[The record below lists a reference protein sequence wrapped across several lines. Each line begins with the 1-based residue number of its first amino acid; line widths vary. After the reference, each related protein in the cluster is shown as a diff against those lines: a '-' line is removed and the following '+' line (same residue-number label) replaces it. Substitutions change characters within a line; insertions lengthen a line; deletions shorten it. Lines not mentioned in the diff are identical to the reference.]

1 MVSSQQFPVH
11 KDILSARS
19 SVFLELFSH
28 AGKDPVVEAID
39 VDPDVMKEAL
49 RYIYTG
55 RVRNLES
62 ILNEL
67 LRVAGA
73 YKIDGLQALCEESLC
88 KSLSADNA
96 VDVLSLAERYN
107 TDKFKSKAV
116 VFIAAHIDERMRE
129 RME

>member
-1 MVSSQQFPVH
+1 MH
-11 KDILSARS
+11 KNILSTRS
-19 SVFLELFSH
+19 SVFSALFVN
-28 AGKDPVVEAID
+28 GVKNPVVEAID
-39 VDPDVMKEAL
+39 VI
-49 RYIYTG
+49 YIYTG

-116 VFIAAHIDERMRE
+116 VFIAAHIGERMKK